1 MGVVLSDCVVRIYT
15 VYFRCHSNAKNM
27 PQAVLD
33 ALRAVCVQ
41 VGGLS
46 EEKAARL
53 LTSME
58 TRRKLQ
64 LETWA

>member
-1 MGVVLSDCVVRIYT
+1 M
-15 VYFRCHSNAKNM
+15 YFERLTCTYSIIISCCHSNAKNM